1 MEHIRNFS
9 IIAHIDHG
17 KSTLADRLLEI
28 TGTVPRDK
36 LREQFL
42 DSMDLERE
50 HGVTIKAH
58 PVRMEYRGYVLNL
71 LDTPGHV
78 DFSYEVSRSIA
89 SCEGAVLLVDAT
101 QGVEAQTVTH
111 YELAKE
117 HGLVIIPVINKID
130 LPNADF
136 ENVAEEI
143 IELTG
148 CDLEDIILIS
158 AKEGI
163 GIEEL
168 LDAVIERIPPPRG
181 EPDVPLRAL
190 IFDSIYDDYRGAV
203 PYVRIFDG
211 EIRPGMKIK
220 LFSTG
225 REYEV
230 MEVGHFRPQR
240 VRADALKTGEVGW
253 VIAGIKSIRDTR
265 VGDTITDAK
274 NPAERPL
281 PGYREVKPM
290 VFSGIYPSRGED
302 FEALGKA
309 LEKLKLNDAS
319 LTFQIEQ
326 SALGFGYRC
335 GFLGLF
341 HMEIVEERIEREYNI
356 PIIATTP
363 NVRYRVKT
371 KKGEVFEI
379 ENPAKFPPMGDI
391 EAIEEPIVRGEIIT
405 PDEYLGGIFKLCE
418 EKRGKQLSME
428 YMPGRRVALRYEFP
442 LAEILF
448 DFHDKL
454 KSVSRGYASFDYEF
468 YGYRENDLVKIDI
481 LLNGK
486 PVDALSFIVHRE
498 KAYHTSLKVVRKLK
512 EVIPR
517 QLFEVAI
524 QAAIGKR
531 VIARATIKPYR
542 KDVTAKCYGGDVTR
556 KRKLLE
562 KQKEGKKRMKKIGH
576 VDVPEEAF
584 LAVLKIER

>member
-181 EPDVPLRAL
+181 EPDAPLRAL

-253 VIAGIKSIRDTR
+253 VSAGIKSIRDTR

-341 HMEIVEERIEREYNI
+341 HTEIVEERIEREYNI

-379 ENPAKFPPMGDI
+379 ENPAMFPPMGDI
-391 EAIEEPIVRGEIIT
+391 ESIEEPIVRGEII
-405 PDEYLGGIFKLCE
+405 
-418 EKRGKQLSME
+418 S
-428 YMPGRRVALRYEFP
+428 
-442 LAEILF
+442 
-448 DFHDKL
+448 
-454 KSVSRGYASFDYEF
+454 
-468 YGYRENDLVKIDI
+468 
-481 LLNGK
+481 
-486 PVDALSFIVHRE
+486 
-498 KAYHTSLKVVRKLK
+498 
-512 EVIPR
+512 
-517 QLFEVAI
+517 
-524 QAAIGKR
+524 
-531 VIARATIKPYR
+531 
-542 KDVTAKCYGGDVTR
+542 
-556 KRKLLE
+556 
-562 KQKEGKKRMKKIGH
+562 
-576 VDVPEEAF
+576 
-584 LAVLKIER
+584 